1 MIRVIVADDHNLMR
15 EGIKKIIDQEPGIEV
30 IGEASDSFELFEIL
44 DRTDCGILL
53 LDISMPGKSG
63 IEILKYL
70 KGMKKNFKTIVL
82 TMHPEDRFAIRSI
95 KSGALGYLTKETAP
109 EELVIAIR
117 KVYNG
122 GKYITEKV
130 AELLMQDI
138 THDPNDLP
146 LHQLLSDREFE
157 VLVKIASG
165 KKINEISTELGIS
178 PATVNTYRSRLL
190 EKLGLKS
197 NVELTRFALEKKKSS
212 NNFSIVIGSFVV
224 IFMTLKS

>member
-1 MIRVIVADDHNLMR
+1 
-15 EGIKKIIDQEPGIEV
+15 
-30 IGEASDSFELFEIL
+30 
-44 DRTDCGILL
+44 
-53 LDISMPGKSG
+53 
-63 IEILKYL
+63 
-70 KGMKKNFKTIVL
+70 
-82 TMHPEDRFAIRSI
+82 MHPEDRFAIRSI

-197 NVELTRFALEKKKSS
+197 NVELTRFALEKKNHRIISQLLS
-212 NNFSIVIGSFVV
+212 EV
-224 IFMTLKS
+224 L

>member
-44 DRTDCGILL
+44 DRTDCDILL

-197 NVELTRFALEKKKSS
+197 NVELTRFALEKK
-212 NNFSIVIGSFVV
+212 IIE
-224 IFMTLKS
+224 

>member
-197 NVELTRFALEKKKSS
+197 NVELTRFALEKK
-212 NNFSIVIGSFVV
+212 IIE
-224 IFMTLKS
+224 

>member
-44 DRTDCGILL
+44 DRTDCDILL

-197 NVELTRFALEKKKSS
+197 NVELTRFALEKKNHRIISQLLS
-212 NNFSIVIGSFVV
+212 EV
-224 IFMTLKS
+224 L

>member
-1 MIRVIVADDHNLMR
+1 MIRVIVADDHDLMR

-44 DRTDCGILL
+44 DRTDCDILL

-197 NVELTRFALEKKKSS
+197 NVELTRFALEKK
-212 NNFSIVIGSFVV
+212 IIE
-224 IFMTLKS
+224 

>member
-197 NVELTRFALEKKKSS
+197 NVELTRCALEKK
-212 NNFSIVIGSFVV
+212 IIE
-224 IFMTLKS
+224 

>member
-165 KKINEISTELGIS
+165 KKLMKYPQSWASVLQPLILTDQGSSKSWTKVQCRAHQICARKKNHRIISQ
-178 PATVNTYRSRLL
+178 LL
-190 EKLGLKS
+190 SEVL
-197 NVELTRFALEKKKSS
+197 
-212 NNFSIVIGSFVV
+212 
-224 IFMTLKS
+224 

>member
-197 NVELTRFALEKKKSS
+197 NVELTRFALEKKNHRIISQLLS
-212 NNFSIVIGSFVV
+212 EV
-224 IFMTLKS
+224 L